1 MKLSSVDYYLD
12 WPVSIKLKNLREF
25 IITNLEKKGD
35 LIRWS
40 IVDIQD
46 SIDSFGTK
54 KLKNKKNINF
64 FSYNL
69 YFNSNF
75 VF

>member
-1 MKLSSVDYYLD
+1 MKLSSFDYYLD

-25 IITNLEKKGD
+25 IVTNLEKKGD

-40 IVDIQD
+40 IVDIQN

-54 KLKNKKNINF
+54 KLKIKAVITN
-64 FSYNL
+64 
-69 YFNSNF
+69 
-75 VF
+75 

>member
-25 IITNLEKKGD
+25 IMTNLEKKGD

-40 IVDIQD
+40 IVDIQNSTD
-46 SIDSFGTK
+46 TFGTK
-54 KLKNKKNINF
+54 KLKIKAVIAN
-64 FSYNL
+64 
-69 YFNSNF
+69 
-75 VF
+75 

>member
-1 MKLSSVDYYLD
+1 MKLSSIDYYLD
-12 WPVSIKLKNLREF
+12 WPVSIKLKNLRGF
-25 IITNLEKKGD
+25 IIANLEQKGD

-54 KLKNKKNINF
+54 KLKIKAVLAN
-64 FSYNL
+64 
-69 YFNSNF
+69 
-75 VF
+75 

>member
-25 IITNLEKKGD
+25 IIIDLEKKGD

-54 KLKNKKNINF
+54 KLKIKAVLAN
-64 FSYNL
+64 
-69 YFNSNF
+69 
-75 VF
+75 

>member
-12 WPVSIKLKNLREF
+12 WPASIKLKYLREF
-25 IITNLEKKGD
+25 IIANLEKKGD

-40 IVDIQD
+40 IVDIQN

-54 KLKNKKNINF
+54 KLRIKAVLAN
-64 FSYNL
+64 
-69 YFNSNF
+69 
-75 VF
+75 

>member
-12 WPVSIKLKNLREF
+12 WPVSIKLKNLRKF
-25 IITNLEKKGD
+25 IIENLEKKGD

-40 IVDIQD
+40 IVDIQN

-54 KLKNKKNINF
+54 KLKIKAVLAN
-64 FSYNL
+64 
-69 YFNSNF
+69 
-75 VF
+75 

>member
-25 IITNLEKKGD
+25 IIANLEKKGD

-40 IVDIQD
+40 IVDIQNSND
-46 SIDSFGTK
+46 PFGAK
-54 KLKNKKNINF
+54 KLKIKVVLAN
-64 FSYNL
+64 
-69 YFNSNF
+69 
-75 VF
+75 

>member
-25 IITNLEKKGD
+25 IITNLERKGD

-54 KLKNKKNINF
+54 KLKIKAVLVN
-64 FSYNL
+64 
-69 YFNSNF
+69 
-75 VF
+75 

>member
-12 WPVSIKLKNLREF
+12 WPVSIKLKNLRKF
-25 IITNLEKKGD
+25 IIANLEKKGD

-40 IVDIQD
+40 IVDIQN

-54 KLKNKKNINF
+54 KLKIKAVLANKKI
-64 FSYNL
+64 
-69 YFNSNF
+69 
-75 VF
+75 

>member
-1 MKLSSVDYYLD
+1 MKLSSIDYYLD

-25 IITNLEKKGD
+25 IIANLEKKGD

-40 IVDIQD
+40 IVDIQH

-54 KLKNKKNINF
+54 KLKIKAVLANKKI
-64 FSYNL
+64 
-69 YFNSNF
+69 
-75 VF
+75 

>member
-12 WPVSIKLKNLREF
+12 WPVSIKLKNLREI

-40 IVDIQD
+40 IVDIQN
-46 SIDSFGTK
+46 SIDSFGTT
-54 KLKNKKNINF
+54 KLKIKAVIAN
-64 FSYNL
+64 
-69 YFNSNF
+69 
-75 VF
+75 

>member
-12 WPVSIKLKNLREF
+12 WPVSIKLENLREF

-40 IVDIQD
+40 IVDIQN

-54 KLKNKKNINF
+54 KLKIKAVIAN
-64 FSYNL
+64 
-69 YFNSNF
+69 
-75 VF
+75 

>member
-1 MKLSSVDYYLD
+1 MKLSEVDYYLD

-40 IVDIQD
+40 IVDIQN

-54 KLKNKKNINF
+54 KLKIKAVIAN
-64 FSYNL
+64 
-69 YFNSNF
+69 
-75 VF
+75 

>member
-40 IVDIQD
+40 IVDIQN
-46 SIDSFGTK
+46 SIDSIGTK
-54 KLKNKKNINF
+54 KLKIKAVLANKKI
-64 FSYNL
+64 
-69 YFNSNF
+69 
-75 VF
+75 